1 MMARLGG
8 PAELERPGA
17 ARDKP
22 GSSAGGVVLVMPAA
36 AAASE
41 KGRLPGEA
49 VVRVFVGSVGEAL
62 LTHMKSCDG
71 IVDFDRLAREALW
84 TFYDKARELAR
95 MAERPGCERV
105 LDRIIRDVGT
115 LESLIRMNVRRN
127 AIILLQDLVDF
138 AVGLCRDVLCSSGG
152 GQCRCEVL
160 HRALEAIH
168 ENSDESV
175 EKELR
180 EFVEDMFREADAW
193 LREECRG

>member
-1 MMARLGG
+1 MRARPGG
-8 PAELERPGA
+8 PAELERPGMV
-17 ARDKP
+17 RDEP
-22 GSSAGGVVLVMPAA
+22 GSTDSMVLVLPAA
-36 AAASE
+36 AAASK
-41 KGRLPGEA
+41 KGRLPGEP

-62 LTHMKSCDG
+62 LTHIRSDDG

-84 TFYDKARELAR
+84 TFYNRARELAR
-95 MAERPGCERV
+95 IAEGSGCRKV
-105 LDRIIRDVGT
+105 LDGIIVDVGI
-115 LESLIRMNVRRN
+115 LESLIRMSVRRN

-175 EKELR
+175 EKELG

-193 LREECRG
+193 LREECKG